1 MNKKQDA
8 IEETIV
14 ENNEE
19 VIVEGDNTEEVVENE
34 VETTEET
41 VETTE
46 EVVENEVE
54 TTEEVVE
61 TTEEVEFQTGIVTAA
76 KLNVRELPNKT
87 SDVVCV
93 ISKDDVVTIVTDTPQ
108 TYEDFYEVCTADGK
122 YGFCMKQFI
131 NLN

>member
-41 VETTE
+41 
-46 EVVENEVE
+46 VE